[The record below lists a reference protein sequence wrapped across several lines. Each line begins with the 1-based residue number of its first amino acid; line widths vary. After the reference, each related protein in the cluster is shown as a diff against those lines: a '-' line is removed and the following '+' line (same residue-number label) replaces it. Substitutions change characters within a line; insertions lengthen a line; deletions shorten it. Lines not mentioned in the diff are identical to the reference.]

1 MTHPSTVARAAF
13 SLAVAFSAANAA
25 AQQAQPQ
32 TPARPV
38 VRVLDETETFVRLW
52 TPSPSGGYVIRLETI
67 VYGVTGRA
75 DATQMVVKQNGR
87 ALVTQRCAFGSRD
100 DDAARLSCATP
111 DTNLLTA
118 TGELTIELSYI
129 DDEND
134 RTEALRT
141 FVVQARKYPDWIRG
155 DGRRVTEWG
164 GRYQILAHDALGTAW
179 LWHTNGSSTQTEA
192 HETQQVR
199 IYTAFAGDPARFR
212 GSAYGLRCTV
222 NGTRIPDIEA
232 RVGSVNN
239 LTEVSERP
247 NLQDTRMVQWNRTY
261 FEMQQLWWG
270 RRIPFPASRSGYN
283 TTNTRFM
290 AEHVGAWSCDLRM
303 DGQVLRTFAFTVG
316 ADGRVGAHAEQSG
329 AQGYRQL
336 GGLSLIEVR
345 LPANS
350 PADEYIDP
358 AAIRASF
365 QYGQPRRQ
373 ANLWTNSFS
382 TLPARATGNAEPT
395 PVAGGA
401 RPRGRGRR

>member
-1 MTHPSTVARAAF
+1 MNKSTVVRAAL
-13 SLAVAFSAANAA
+13 SLAISMATTSAY

-32 TPARPV
+32 ARPT
-38 VRVLDETETFVRLW
+38 VRALDETETYLRLW
-52 TPSPSGGYVIRLETI
+52 TPSPSGGYVVRLETI

-100 DDAARLSCATP
+100 DNAARLSCATP
-111 DTNLLTA
+111 DSNLLTA

-134 RTEALRT
+134 RTEPLRT

-164 GRYQILAHDALGTAW
+164 GRYQILAHDAIGTAW
-179 LWHTNGSSTQTEA
+179 FWHTNPGTTQTEA
-192 HETQQVR
+192 HESQSVR

-212 GSAYGLRCTV
+212 GSVYSLRCTV
-222 NGTRIPDIEA
+222 NGTRLPADIEA
-232 RVGSVNN
+232 RIGSVNS
-239 LTEVSERP
+239 LTEISERP
-247 NLQDTRMVQWNRTY
+247 NMQDTRMVQWNRTY

-270 RRIPFPASRSGYN
+270 RRVPFPASRAGYN
-283 TTNTRFM
+283 TENTRFM
-290 AEHVGAWSCDLRM
+290 ADHAGAWSCDLRM
-303 DGQVLRTFAFTVG
+303 DGTVLRTFMFTVG
-316 ADGRVGAHAEQSG
+316 ADGRVAAHAEQTG
-329 AQGYRQL
+329 AQAYRQL

-365 QYGQPRRQ
+365 QFGQPRRQ
-373 ANLWTNSFS
+373 ANLWTNSFT